1 MVEQRLESVVWS
13 REDTPAAL
21 QEALRVLKEDYPLV
35 EVPATG
41 VGPVPGLAVKFEI
54 VEDAMVC
61 RVTRKGHATHV
72 RAPNTAL
79 ALRAVGALMAG
90 LIPDGEEVVEQAFF
104 KTFGIM
110 LDCSRNAVMTVAH
123 FKMWLRRLALLGY
136 NMAMLYTEDTYTL
149 PDEPYFGYLRGA
161 YTAEELQEIDAY
173 AARLGIEM
181 IPCIQ
186 TLGHMEQIL
195 KWPAYRQVRDTA
207 SVLLVDE
214 PATYTLIDKMLA
226 RWSDVF
232 RSRRIHIGMDE
243 THDLGRGRFM
253 DRFGYERAFDI
264 FNRHLAKVV
273 ELCKAH
279 GLEPMIWSDMYFRLG
294 SETGDY
300 YDRACEIPQDVIDAI
315 PSEVEL
321 VYWDYYHAD
330 KDFYL
335 DWIARHCALGDPE
348 SSAAVDPV
356 MASGVWTWPT
366 VWYDRARTE
375 AYALPCIEACREAGV
390 EEILFTMWGDDGSY
404 CDFDSALAGLA
415 LVAEKAFASDVVPET
430 LGARFAAICGVD
442 YELQCRASDLNNVL
456 SPAAVLW
463 DDPLLGLYVRH
474 AEAHQEGILLEAEQ
488 GWRALVIAL
497 EGHTK
502 AAGATKNRAAGDLN
516 HAWLLA
522 RALGV
527 KVGLARQLMEAYAV
541 RDARALA
548 DVRRQIPEVLNALRA
563 LSDSFRA
570 MWLDH
575 NKPFGLEALQ
585 VRFGGLIA
593 RYEELDARLGDYLTG
608 KIAHIPELEK
618 TPTGNLGRTRYHN
631 LATAS
636 YIL

>member
-1 MVEQRLESVVWS
+1 MVESALESVVWS
-13 REDTPAAL
+13 REDTPAVL
-21 QEALRVLKEDYPLV
+21 QEALRVLKEDYPIV
-35 EVPATG
+35 EIPAAD
-41 VGPVPGLAVKFEI
+41 VGPVPGLAVRFEI
-54 VEDAMVC
+54 VEETSVC
-61 RVTRKGHATHV
+61 HVTRQGHEVHV
-72 RAPNTAL
+72 RAPNAAL
-79 ALRAVGALMAG
+79 ALRAVGALLAG
-90 LIPDGEEVVEQAFF
+90 LIPDGADWVEQAAF

-123 FKMWLRRLALLGY
+123 FKTWLRRLALLGY

-161 YTAEELQEIDAY
+161 YTADELREIDAY

-195 KWPAYRQVRDTA
+195 KWPAYRQVRDTG

-214 PATYTLIDKMLA
+214 PATYALIDKMLA

-232 RSRRIHIGMDE
+232 RSRRVHIGMDE

-264 FNRHLAKVV
+264 FNRHLANVV
-273 ELCKAH
+273 ARCKAH

-300 YDRACEIPQDVIDAI
+300 YDRACEIPQDVVDAI
-315 PSEVEL
+315 PPEVEL

-335 DWIARHCALGDPE
+335 EWIARHRALGDPDT
-348 SSAAVDPV
+348 SAAAEPV

-375 AYALPCIEACREAGV
+375 AYALPCIEACRASDV

-415 LVAEKAFASDVVPET
+415 LVAEKAFASDVVSET
-430 LGARFAAICGVD
+430 LSTRFAAICGAD
-442 YELQCRASDLNNVL
+442 YEMQCRASDLNNVL
-456 SPAAVLW
+456 SPSAVLW

-474 AEAHQEGILLEAEQ
+474 AEVHQEGILLEAEQ
-488 GWRALVIAL
+488 NYRALVIAL
-497 EGHTK
+497 EGHTE
-502 AAGATKNRAAGDLN
+502 AQAAGDLN

-522 RALGV
+522 RALGA
-527 KVGLARQLMEAYAV
+527 KLSLARQLIEAYAV
-541 RDARALA
+541 RDAHALA

-570 MWLDH
+570 LWLDH
-575 NKPFGLEALQ
+575 NKPFGLEVLQ

-608 KIAHIPELEK
+608 KIAHIPELEEA
-618 TPTGNLGRTRYHN
+618 PTGNLGHTRYHR
-631 LATAS
+631 LATTS